1 MKNLTL
7 LFALMLTFALT
18 ACGGGE
24 EKKEEM
30 TPAETPTTT
39 EAPAE
44 AAPAEAAPAEAAPAE
59 AAPAEAAPAEAA
71 PADGGEVAPQ

>member
-30 TPAETPTTT
+30 SPAETPATT

-44 AAPAEAAPAEAAPAE
+44 AAPAEAAPADDG
-59 AAPAEAAPAEAA
+59 EAA
-71 PADGGEVAPQ
+71 PADGTTPAPK